1 MSKQTPKQEAKEET
15 ADAASFRPVGLSI
28 SSFFYA
34 LSGIYYFAFPI
45 VAQDTGAWH
54 LYVIGAASLL
64 GSFGVFRMARWG
76 LWLGLLLFPLQ
87 IVAPASTL
95 LTVVSYPGLW
105 QQPIAI
111 AFVASL
117 FVLMFFASLTF
128 LLVLDKRSEEHT
140 SELQSRGH
148 LVCRL
153 LLEKKKLTIHLP
165 KDVHLCVV
173 QPEPWT
179 LCRHSFVKKLPIS
192 PHCDLALMTK
202 KAVCLSPLLIPFAFP
217 S

>member
-1 MSKQTPKQEAKEET
+1 MALRLDIDTECKPYFGRLRGLRQIQEMSRQTPKQQAMEET
-15 ADAASFRPVGLSI
+15 ADTASFRPVGLSI

-34 LSGIYYFAFPI
+34 LSGIYYLAFPI
-45 VAQDTGAWH
+45 VAQDTLAYH
-54 LYVIGAASLL
+54 LYAIGAASLL
-64 GSFGVFRMARWG
+64 GSLGVFMMTRWG

-128 LLVLDKRSEEHT
+128 LLVLDKR
-140 SELQSRGH
+140 R
-148 LVCRL
+148 
-153 LLEKKKLTIHLP
+153 
-165 KDVHLCVV
+165 
-173 QPEPWT
+173 
-179 LCRHSFVKKLPIS
+179 SFN
-192 PHCDLALMTK
+192 
-202 KAVCLSPLLIPFAFP
+202 
-217 S
+217 